1 MIHGIL
7 LVNRNLKQQQKLRQA
22 SNAHLQFRRSI
33 KHEQKEKWKTNWKM
47 KNKQKN
53 IHVIDKLTRVH
64 IEDREPAKL
73 EQHSNRTPQANQ
85 KITTDISFSNSKM

>member
-53 IHVIDKLTRVH
+53 IHVIDKLTRANRGQRTCETGTTQQQNTTSKPKNYNGYL
-64 IEDREPAKL
+64 IF
-73 EQHSNRTPQANQ
+73 EQ
-85 KITTDISFSNSKM
+85 